1 MTKKKP
7 TKDIDWEKVCE
18 NLNAALKSM
27 MNDEVVLKDK
37 IDELEDQLVM
47 SHGVIKYLEMK
58 LERPNPV

>member
-7 TKDIDWEKVCE
+7 TKVIDWEKVCE

>member
-1 MTKKKP
+1 
-7 TKDIDWEKVCE
+7 
-18 NLNAALKSM
+18 

-58 LERPNPV
+58 LERPNLV

>member
-1 MTKKKP
+1 MTKK
-7 TKDIDWEKVCE
+7 TKAIDWEKVCE

-47 SHGVIKYLEMK
+47 SHGVIKYLETK
-58 LERPNPV
+58 LERPNSV

>member
-7 TKDIDWEKVCE
+7 TKVIDWEKVCE

-58 LERPNPV
+58 LERTNPV